1 MTKATKATIERVNRA
16 SELVKLSI
24 AELRQ
29 RWLEVFGEAT
39 TSRNKAYLVKRI
51 VYREQERKF
60 GGLSE
65 KAQARSIEL
74 AKDAPIRRR
83 LPVGAVPVEV
93 PPAAPAAPRDPRL
106 PAPGTELRRVHNGVE
121 HVVTVL
127 PDGFRY
133 QGTEYRSLSVIARE
147 ITGTRWNGYGFF
159 GLLARDDAA

>member
-1 MTKATKATIERVNRA
+1 MTKATKATVERVNRA

-24 AELRQ
+24 AQLRQ

-51 VYREQERKF
+51 VYREQERKN
-60 GGLSE
+60 GGLSD
-65 KAQARSIEL
+65 KAKARVVEL

-83 LPVGAVPVEV
+83 LPVGAVPIEAA
-93 PPAAPAAPRDPRL
+93 PAAPATPRDPRL
-106 PAPGTELRRVHNGVE
+106 PAPGTELRRTHNGIE

-127 PDGFRY
+127 DDGFLY
-133 QGTEYRSLSVIARE
+133 KGTRHRSLSVIARE

-159 GLLARDDAA
+159 GLLEKDVA